1 MSKNAKEII
10 RENALKRVENLDREV
25 TLTDIIPIING
36 STYTTATL
44 FRLLFSLNNKK
55 GYKMKFQMYNILKK
69 DKVVKQLLT
78 WNEVRDFA
86 HQIIQEKIK
95 TIKDHNLQ
103 FEYKCIINSNEY
115 EIINFLKSE
124 KYDVVARTIKLDL
137 IPSLSATNN
146 YYKFNDIPK
155 KLLNSHNQEEHN
167 KRNNFYKNRTGSR
180 KKLRNNVTIKDDN
193 IKDISLLY

>member
-1 MSKNAKEII
+1 M
-10 RENALKRVENLDREV
+10 
-25 TLTDIIPIING
+25 NG
-36 STYTTATL
+36 KFY
-44 FRLLFSLNNKK
+44 RK

-69 DKVVKQLLT
+69 DKVIKQLLT

-86 HQIIQEKIK
+86 HQTIQEKIK
-95 TIKDHNLQ
+95 TIKDRNLQ
-103 FEYKCIINSNEY
+103 FEYKCIIDRNEY

-193 IKDISLLY
+193 IKDINLLY

>member
-1 MSKNAKEII
+1 
-10 RENALKRVENLDREV
+10 
-25 TLTDIIPIING
+25 
-36 STYTTATL
+36 
-44 FRLLFSLNNKK
+44 
-55 GYKMKFQMYNILKK
+55 MKFQMYNILKK
-69 DKVVKQLLT
+69 DKVIKQLLT

-86 HQIIQEKIK
+86 HQIAQEKIK
-95 TIKDHNLQ
+95 TTKDNNLQ
-103 FEYKCIINSNEY
+103 FQYKCIINSNEY

-137 IPSLSATNN
+137 IPNLSATNN

-155 KLLNSHNQEEHN
+155 KLLNSYNQEEHN

-193 IKDISLLY
+193 IKDINLLY

>member
-1 MSKNAKEII
+1 
-10 RENALKRVENLDREV
+10 
-25 TLTDIIPIING
+25 
-36 STYTTATL
+36 
-44 FRLLFSLNNKK
+44 
-55 GYKMKFQMYNILKK
+55 MKFQMYNILKK

-86 HQIIQEKIK
+86 HQIAQEKIK
-95 TIKDHNLQ
+95 ITKDHNLQ
-103 FEYKCIINSNEY
+103 FEYKCIINSSEY

-137 IPSLSATNN
+137 IPNLSATNN

-155 KLLNSHNQEEHN
+155 KLLNSHNQEENN
-167 KRNNFYKNRTGSR
+167 KRNNFYKNCTGSR

-193 IKDISLLY
+193 IKNINLLY

>member
-1 MSKNAKEII
+1 
-10 RENALKRVENLDREV
+10 
-25 TLTDIIPIING
+25 
-36 STYTTATL
+36 
-44 FRLLFSLNNKK
+44 
-55 GYKMKFQMYNILKK
+55 MKFQIYNILKK
-69 DKVVKQLLT
+69 DKIIKQLLT

-86 HQIIQEKIK
+86 HQIAQEKIK
-95 TIKDHNLQ
+95 ATKDHNLQ

-124 KYDVVARTIKLDL
+124 KYDIVARTIKLDL

-155 KLLNSHNQEEHN
+155 KLLNSRNQEEHN

-193 IKDISLLY
+193 IKDINLLY

>member
-1 MSKNAKEII
+1 
-10 RENALKRVENLDREV
+10 
-25 TLTDIIPIING
+25 
-36 STYTTATL
+36 
-44 FRLLFSLNNKK
+44 
-55 GYKMKFQMYNILKK
+55 MKFQMYNILKK

-86 HQIIQEKIK
+86 HQIAQEKIK
-95 TIKDHNLQ
+95 TTKDNNLQ
-103 FEYKCIINSNEY
+103 FQYKCIINSNEY

-137 IPSLSATNN
+137 IPNLSATNN

-155 KLLNSHNQEEHN
+155 KLLNSYNQEEHN
-167 KRNNFYKNRTGSR
+167 KRNDFYKNRTGSR

-193 IKDISLLY
+193 IKDINLLY

>member
-1 MSKNAKEII
+1 M
-10 RENALKRVENLDREV
+10 
-25 TLTDIIPIING
+25 NG
-36 STYTTATL
+36 KFY
-44 FRLLFSLNNKK
+44 RK

-86 HQIIQEKIK
+86 HQIAQEKIK
-95 TIKDHNLQ
+95 TTKDHNLQ
-103 FEYKCIINSNEY
+103 FEYKCIINSSEY

-155 KLLNSHNQEEHN
+155 KLLNSYNQEEHN

-193 IKDISLLY
+193 IKDINLLY

>member
-1 MSKNAKEII
+1 
-10 RENALKRVENLDREV
+10 
-25 TLTDIIPIING
+25 
-36 STYTTATL
+36 
-44 FRLLFSLNNKK
+44 
-55 GYKMKFQMYNILKK
+55 MKFQMYNILKK

>member
-1 MSKNAKEII
+1 
-10 RENALKRVENLDREV
+10 
-25 TLTDIIPIING
+25 
-36 STYTTATL
+36 
-44 FRLLFSLNNKK
+44 
-55 GYKMKFQMYNILKK
+55 MKFQMYNILKK
-69 DKVVKQLLT
+69 DKVIKQLLT

-86 HQIIQEKIK
+86 HQTIQEKIK

-103 FEYKCIINSNEY
+103 FEYKCIINSSEY

-146 YYKFNDIPK
+146 YYKFNEIPK

-193 IKDISLLY
+193 IKDINLLY

>member
-1 MSKNAKEII
+1 
-10 RENALKRVENLDREV
+10 
-25 TLTDIIPIING
+25 
-36 STYTTATL
+36 
-44 FRLLFSLNNKK
+44 
-55 GYKMKFQMYNILKK
+55 MKFQMYNILKK
-69 DKVVKQLLT
+69 DKVIKQLLT

-86 HQIIQEKIK
+86 HQTIQEKIK

-193 IKDISLLY
+193 IKDINLLY

>member
-1 MSKNAKEII
+1 
-10 RENALKRVENLDREV
+10 
-25 TLTDIIPIING
+25 
-36 STYTTATL
+36 
-44 FRLLFSLNNKK
+44 
-55 GYKMKFQMYNILKK
+55 MKFQMYNILKK
-69 DKVVKQLLT
+69 DKVIKQLLT

-86 HQIIQEKIK
+86 HQTIQEKIK
-95 TIKDHNLQ
+95 TIKDRNLQ
-103 FEYKCIINSNEY
+103 FEYKCIIDRNEY

-193 IKDISLLY
+193 IKDINLLY

>member
-1 MSKNAKEII
+1 
-10 RENALKRVENLDREV
+10 
-25 TLTDIIPIING
+25 
-36 STYTTATL
+36 
-44 FRLLFSLNNKK
+44 
-55 GYKMKFQMYNILKK
+55 MKFQMYNILKK

-86 HQIIQEKIK
+86 HQTIQEKIK

-103 FEYKCIINSNEY
+103 FEYKCIINSSEY

-155 KLLNSHNQEEHN
+155 KLLKSHNQEEHN
-167 KRNNFYKNRTGSR
+167 KRNNFYKNRVTSR
-180 KKLRNNVTIKDDN
+180 EKLRNNVTIKDDN
-193 IKDISLLY
+193 IKNINLLY